1 MRGSKKA
8 GPVKKRAMRGGGAAK
23 KAGPVKRMRSGGRN
37 LRSEE
42 ARVIGVQDN
51 AADETVLTHDLY
63 SLSGELKGVS
73 Q

>member
-51 AADETVLTHDLY
+51 AADEMRRVKARRLLIRQHLR
-63 SLSGELKGVS
+63 
-73 Q
+73 